1 LKGGF
6 LSDVLTV
13 DDAVFWRQLDII
25 SPTVLGRVDIS
36 MIGVGGLGSPTA
48 MALAKMGIKN
58 FTVYDH
64 DTVEEHNVPN
74 QMYTLHDIGRPKVEA
89 IGDVISAM
97 GSSANLNFEAF
108 ANQSLKGVVIVTVD
122 SMAARKVVWDKVKF
136 SPLVPLLIDARMG
149 AEEGRIFTANPA
161 DLDDIER
168 YERYLYSD
176 DEAVDLPCTAQS
188 IIYNTFAVASWIAR
202 LVKGY
207 AANEDIPKELILDSV
222 QYAVYR
228 LDS

>member
-1 LKGGF
+1 MADILA
-6 LSDVLTV
+6 V

-25 SPTVLGRVDIS
+25 NPAILARMDVS

-48 MALAKMGIKN
+48 MALSKMGIKN
-58 FTVYDH
+58 FTIYDH

-97 GSSANLNFEAF
+97 GGTPNLNFEAF
-108 ANQSLKGVVIVTVD
+108 DNQALKGVVIVTVD
-122 SMAARKVVWDKVKF
+122 SMAARKLVWDSVKF

-161 DLDDIER
+161 DLDDIKR
-168 YERYLYSD
+168 YESYLYTD
-176 DEAVDLPCTAQS
+176 EEAVDLPCTAQS
-188 IIYNTFAVASWIAR
+188 IIYNTFAVASWVCR
-202 LVKGY
+202 LVKAY
-207 AANEDIPKELILDSV
+207 AADEQLPKELILDSI

-228 LDS
+228 LDA